1 MKYLIRQEQKAA
13 LCRALSKIGKA
24 NLTGI
29 VGLTEKEMQ
38 AWMDKVPLYES
49 PADLDVVNPIGQS
62 PLATSM
68 ATPEPEKE
76 VAERGKL
83 IRLFRRTVHDPN
95 LWTAGKWE
103 KDTPEYRAA
112 LQKVVVEY
120 NSDIDMSTRW
130 IYSIDEREM
139 QDDENY

>member
-49 PADLDVVNPIGQS
+49 PVDLNVINPIGES
-62 PLATSM
+62 PLTNM

-103 KDTPEYRAA
+103 KATPEYRAA
-112 LQKVVVEY
+112 LQKVVEGY
-120 NSDIDMSTRW
+120 NSDTDMSTRW

-139 QDDENY
+139 

>member
-1 MKYLIRQEQKAA
+1 MRYLIRQEQKAA

-24 NLTGI
+24 NLTGV

-38 AWMDKVPLYES
+38 AWMDKIPLYDS
-49 PADLDVVNPIGQS
+49 PANLDVVNPAGQS
-62 PLATSM
+62 PLATM
-68 ATPEPEKE
+68 VTPKPEKE
-76 VAERGKL
+76 VVESGKL

-120 NSDIDMSTRW
+120 NSDTDMSTRW

>member
-68 ATPEPEKE
+68 DVPEPRVEKE
-76 VAERGKL
+76 VVERGKL

-103 KDTPEYRAA
+103 KATPEYRAA
-112 LQKVVVEY
+112 LQKVVEEY
-120 NSDIDMSTRW
+120 NSDTDMSTR
-130 IYSIDEREM
+130 
-139 QDDENY
+139 

>member
-1 MKYLIRQEQKAA
+1 MRYLSRKEQVAA
-13 LCRALSKIGKA
+13 LNRVLGKMRKA
-24 NLTGI
+24 RPGEI
-29 VGLTEKEMQ
+29 IGLTEREMQ
-38 AWMDKVPLYES
+38 AWKDKIPLYES
-49 PADLDVVNPIGQS
+49 PVDLNVVNPIGQS

-76 VAERGKL
+76 VVERGKL
-83 IRLFRRTVHDPN
+83 IRLLRRTVHDPN

-103 KDTPEYRAA
+103 RDTPEYRAA

-120 NSDIDMSTRW
+120 NSDTDMSTRW

-139 QDDENY
+139 

>member
-29 VGLTEKEMQ
+29 VGLTEREMQ
-38 AWMDKVPLYES
+38 AWKDKIPLYES
-49 PADLDVVNPIGQS
+49 PADLDVINPIGRS
-62 PLATSM
+62 PLTNM
-68 ATPEPEKE
+68 VTPEPEKE
-76 VAERGKL
+76 VVERGKL
-83 IRLFRRTVHDPN
+83 IRLFRRTVRDPN

-103 KDTPEYRAA
+103 KATPEYRAA

-120 NSDIDMSTRW
+120 NSDTDMSTKW
-130 IYSIDEREM
+130 IYSIDEREI

>member
-1 MKYLIRQEQKAA
+1 MKYLIRQEQEAA

-49 PADLDVVNPIGQS
+49 PVDLDVVNPIGQS

-68 ATPEPEKE
+68 DVPEPRVEKE
-76 VAERGKL
+76 VRERGKL

-120 NSDIDMSTRW
+120 NSDTDMSTRW

-139 QDDENY
+139 